1 MLPKRLEEVSLNAW
15 PALQQMLLDGWLLR
29 FAKGYTRRANSIN
42 PLYGSSMDINEK
54 IDRCETIYVQK
65 GLPVVFRLTPF
76 ATPSDLDHNLERRHY
91 ERVALTHVQH
101 VDLTHQELPVA
112 SAATLQEESL
122 DHWMD
127 MFCYVSDSPLAN
139 HQTHKEILQAIPS
152 RCFLAS
158 LRGASN
164 SIVACGVGVLELPYF
179 GLFDLVTAPSQ
190 RNKGYGAKLVSGLLR
205 WAQEHGAT
213 DAYLQVVSHNAP
225 ARHLYTKLGFRDVY
239 QYWYRM
245 PRATAEYRRRD
256 V

>member
-42 PLYGSSMDINEK
+42 PLYGSSMDIDEK

-112 SAATLQEESL
+112 SAATLQEATERAFATSEASSRSI
-122 DHWMD
+122 DD
-127 MFCYVSDSPLAN
+127 STPFIAPRTRNRRTSARVSTPS
-139 HQTHKEILQAIPS
+139 IPVTCQS
-152 RCFLAS
+152 R
-158 LRGASN
+158 
-164 SIVACGVGVLELPYF
+164 VP
-179 GLFDLVTAPSQ
+179 P
-190 RNKGYGAKLVSGLLR
+190 
-205 WAQEHGAT
+205 
-213 DAYLQVVSHNAP
+213 
-225 ARHLYTKLGFRDVY
+225 
-239 QYWYRM
+239 
-245 PRATAEYRRRD
+245 
-256 V
+256 